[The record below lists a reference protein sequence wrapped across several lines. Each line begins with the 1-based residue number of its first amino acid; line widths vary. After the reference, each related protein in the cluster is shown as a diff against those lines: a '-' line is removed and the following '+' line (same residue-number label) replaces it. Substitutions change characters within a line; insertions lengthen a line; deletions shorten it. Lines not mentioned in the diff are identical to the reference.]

1 LITLFAIHIIKI
13 AYYLIKHEN
22 FHFPPI
28 SSFATVVF
36 TFLIFIFILSWQNSY
51 FSEKNL
57 PVKTYALAHLLD
69 FSINHHCIN
78 LDTEK
83 VSVVFIGSSQDKVLI
98 DDSDIYINSIESFLK
113 GNSSSFF
120 MKDDYN
126 FKIKQ
131 CVYN

>member
-1 LITLFAIHIIKI
+1 
-13 AYYLIKHEN
+13 
-22 FHFPPI
+22 
-28 SSFATVVF
+28 
-36 TFLIFIFILSWQNSY
+36 
-51 FSEKNL
+51 
-57 PVKTYALAHLLD
+57 
-69 FSINHHCIN
+69 IN